1 MLYISRFFLSRE
13 RESNPRYGLGFSRW
27 PLPELHDRAAARVRS
42 LHDQGAR
49 DAYLYGAPG
58 TPGAT
63 GDLRHLHA
71 FFLLTDRPEVY
82 NLPAAPSR
90 GAARVWPSLM
100 SGVVTAVLIT
110 AVTFGLL
117 AAL

>member
-1 MLYISRFFLSRE
+1 V
-13 RESNPRYGLGFSRW
+13 
-27 PLPELHDRAAARVRS
+27 D
-42 LHDQGAR
+42 

-71 FFLLTDRPEVY
+71 FFLLLDRPEVY

-90 GAARVWPSLM
+90 GANRVLPSLL
-100 SGVVTAVLIT
+100 SGVATAILLTAVS
-110 AVTFGLL
+110 VGLL
-117 AAL
+117 AAMS